1 MNIEIEKRFEL
12 TAHDYEIIKNKCDF
26 IYKWLIVD
34 NFLDSK
40 KFSITKS
47 KQKLRIRNWNP
58 ELKVWVFNDD
68 NEKIKSLE
76 YEDLEDIKK
85 ELKKLNLIFEDLDE
99 ILTIETKRE
108 KYNINYKWIDY
119 IIDVDRYKY
128 WERYEIEISTNDE
141 NLDNW
146 HKLINNFR
154 NYLWLT
160 WIEKKW
166 SWKFWNCAKNENSD
180 LYEVVKKYLNKETWE

>member
-26 IYKWLIVD
+26 ISKWLIVD